1 MVSVRLSEDA
11 TGASTD
17 VQLPVLDSSMPEY
30 QPYMPPTP
38 ATGASVRPSVRE
50 PGKGRREAGPSAPG
64 SSPRPL
70 TGENY

>member
-38 ATGASVRPSVRE
+38 ATGASVRPSGNRVKADAKQAH
-50 PGKGRREAGPSAPG
+50 PPLGPLHAP
-64 SSPRPL
+64 
-70 TGENY
+70 